1 MDFAGGTQGLPS
13 CTGASQTPSMRRL
26 AVIHHRHMDWVPAL
40 QEAEPRLE
48 IRGWHPREALEADGP
63 WLAEAEALFTWRFPE
78 GFLKKMPRL
87 QWIQNSGAGVDHLVG
102 NAEIGPEIPI
112 TRADGAF
119 GFWMARYVVGHLLT
133 DALRMT
139 ECAEAQRSATWNAK
153 LIPEDLTGKVALVV
167 GFGRIGRQIG
177 FGRIGRQIG
186 CALKALGLEVHG
198 FVRTPRADADFSL
211 HGLAELPGLMP
222 KARLLVLCAPL
233 TDATRGLVNGDLLTR
248 ANPELTLINVGRGE
262 QVVTVDLV
270 AALDRGGLGRA
281 VLDVFPVEP
290 LPEDSPL
297 WRHPRI
303 TLTPHH
309 SGPSTPRAMI
319 PDILPNLRRY
329 AEGLP
334 PEGAVDRVRG
344 Y

>member
-1 MDFAGGTQGLPS
+1 MAFGGGIRGLPS

-26 AVIHHRHMDWVPAL
+26 AVIHHRYMDWVPAL
-40 QEAEPRLE
+40 QEAEPRLD
-48 IRGWHPREALEADGP
+48 IRGWHPREALAADGS

-78 GFLKKMPRL
+78 GFLQKMPRL
-87 QWIQNSGAGVDHLVG
+87 RWIQNSGAGVDHLVG
-102 NAEIGPEIPI
+102 NPEIGPEILI

-119 GFWMARYVVGHLLT
+119 GFWMARYVVGHLLA
-133 DALRMT
+133 DALRMA
-139 ECAEAQRSATWNAK
+139 ECQDSQRVGTWNAK

-177 FGRIGRQIG
+177 L
-186 CALKALGLEVHG
+186 ALRELGMDVHG
-198 FVRTPRADADFSL
+198 FVRTPRADAGFSL
-211 HGLAELPGLMP
+211 HGLADLPGLMP
-222 KARLLVLCAPL
+222 TARLLVLCAPL
-233 TDATRGLVNGDLLTR
+233 TDATRGLVNADLLAR
-248 ANPELTLINVGRGE
+248 ATPELTLINVGRGE
-262 QVVTVDLV
+262 QVVTTDML
-270 AALDRGGLGRA
+270 AALDAGRLARA

-329 AEGLP
+329 VDGLP
-334 PEGAVDRVRG
+334 PEGAVDRLRG